1 VGFTV
6 FKGVFTPIITVFD
19 DNGEI
24 DYIGNKRVIE
34 RLIDA
39 GVDGILFLG
48 SIGEFFSLSLEE
60 KMKFITFAIKTVNK
74 RTNVLIGTGGTVIDE
89 VVSLTKFAESEGA
102 DAAVVISPYYFN
114 LDEDS
119 LYRYYAQVASSVEM
133 PIILYNFPDRTSIN
147 MSPQLIHKL
156 AKDYS
161 NIVGIKDTVDNIS
174 HTRKTIEEV
183 KSDKK
188 EFAVFSG
195 FDEYLV
201 PNLMAGGNGIIT
213 GLTNIAPE
221 LFINLYKAFEENN
234 YVEVAKMQKK
244 VNKLM
249 QIYDASR
256 LFISS
261 IKTGV
266 SMLVPDISDKPRQP
280 FAGCTEIE
288 TQKVREIL
296 KKVNIL

>member
-1 VGFTV
+1 M

-19 DNGEI
+19 TNGEI
-24 DYIGNKRVIE
+24 DYEGNKRVID
-34 RLIDA
+34 RLVDK

-60 KMKFITFAIKTVNK
+60 KMKFITFALKTVNK

-89 VVSLTKFAESEGA
+89 VVSLTHYAESEGA

-119 LYRYYAQVASSVEM
+119 LYRYYAQVATSVGM
-133 PIILYNFPDRTSIN
+133 PIFIYNFPDRTSIN

-156 AKDYS
+156 AKDFA

-174 HTRKTIEEV
+174 HTRKIIEEV
-183 KSDKK
+183 KSDIK

-195 FDEYLV
+195 YDEYFV

-221 LFINLYKAFEENN
+221 LFINLYKAFEENKLT
-234 YVEVAKMQKK
+234 EVNEMQKK
-244 VNKLM
+244 VNILM
-249 QIYDASR
+249 NLYDACQP
-256 LFISS
+256 FISS
-261 IKTGV
+261 IKTAV
-266 SMLVPDISDKPRQP
+266 SMFVPDISTNPRKP
-280 FAGCTEIE
+280 FAGCSEVQIE
-288 TQKVREIL
+288 KVMEIL
-296 KKVNIL
+296 KKADII